1 MLNAI
6 FAGANEMRIT
16 TEQLN
21 QVAVLLKTNDKD
33 LVISA
38 CIKTLVDAGADVRQA
53 IDATLGAGQ
62 FEQLVGEVF
71 EAHKA

>member
-21 QVAVLLKTNDKD
+21 QVAALLKTNDKN
-33 LVISA
+33 LVISV
-38 CIKTLVDAGADVRQA
+38 CVKTLVDAGSDVDQA
-53 IDATLGAGQ
+53 IDAALGAGQ

>member
-21 QVAVLLKTNDKD
+21 QVAALLKTNDKN

-38 CIKTLVDAGADVRQA
+38 CVKTLVDAGSDVDQA

-71 EAHKA
+71 KAFKA